1 MGELKEQRRSRR
13 IRHDLKVEMFDRRGA
28 RVLHA
33 LDVARHGLFLAT
45 TDPPRDRHLVQLLVY
60 LPEGP
65 IKVAATVMRTVRT
78 QHDFEDGVGVQFFA
92 LSEDAKRRW
101 DDFVFTLL
109 RTTPPQGTPSPK
121 PAAQKS
127 AEGDAPGAG
136 GATFLVK
143 LKTVDRLRDFAQTH
157 LHSGGTVLFT
167 PVLRAAGEHV
177 MLVCVHP
184 RTDEEFHLPGVVH
197 RVHTDRPKRLELHF
211 IGVSAQLLNNFAA
224 FVESGHPPRVQAVQP
239 PAVASPPPVD
249 DLDVDVD
256 VFDEDTIDTDERIA
270 KPPGSASGPP
280 SLLAPPLPATAP
292 PAAASAVT
300 TPPAPSATTP
310 GAITPPTTAATAAP
324 AAVARQPGGPT
335 LPPGYPIDPGLRPEP
350 YLLRCDACDL
360 APYAID
366 LGPCRGVLGL
376 VADYAAFS
384 AKDGRIVGAP
394 RMVSAEERH
403 KRVQHFLANG
413 GRLDASIDLMTM
425 FGVVAL
431 AEPAKDEA
439 GDLLRHPKAVE
450 RLDHVARKLGEGE
463 PSAKTKVKCPAC
475 KEGHLTVE
483 RSTI

>member
-13 IRHDLKVEMFDRRGA
+13 IRHDLRVELFDKRGA

-60 LPEGP
+60 LPDGA

-78 QHDFEDGVGVQFFA
+78 HHDDEDGVGVQFFA

-109 RTTPPQGTPSPK
+109 RTTPPRGTPRPK
-121 PAAQKS
+121 PGDQQAEQRS
-127 AEGDAPGAG
+127 AEGDAPGSG

-143 LKTVDRLRDFAQTH
+143 LKTVERLRDFAQTH

-177 MLVCVHP
+177 TLVCVHP

-224 FVESGHPPRVQAVQP
+224 FVESGHPPRVQAMQP
-239 PAVASPPPVD
+239 PAVASPPLVD

-270 KPPGSASGPP
+270 QPPSFAAGPP
-280 SLLAPPLPATAP
+280 SLLAPPLPNTTATTTTASSAP
-292 PAAASAVT
+292 
-300 TPPAPSATTP
+300 TPPATN
-310 GAITPPTTAATAAP
+310 PPAPASSAAP
-324 AAVARQPGGPT
+324 AAVARQSGGPAV
-335 LPPGYPIDPGLRPEP
+335 PSGHPIDPGLRPDP

-376 VADYAAFS
+376 VADYAAFT

-403 KRVQHFLANG
+403 NRVQRFLANG

-450 RLDHVARKLGEGE
+450 RLDHVARKLNGGE
-463 PSAKTKVKCPAC
+463 PAAKTKVKCPSC
-475 KEGHLTVE
+475 KDGHLTVE
-483 RSTI
+483 RTTI

>member
-1 MGELKEQRRSRR
+1 MGEPKEQRRSRR
-13 IRHDLKVEMFDRRGA
+13 IRHDLKVELFDKRGA

-60 LPEGP
+60 LPDGP
-65 IKVAATVMRTVRT
+65 IKVAATVMRTVKT
-78 QHDFEDGVGVQFFA
+78 QHDFDDGVGVQFFA

-101 DDFVFTLL
+101 DDFVFELQ
-109 RTTPPQGTPSPK
+109 RTTPPRGTPRPK
-121 PAAQKS
+121 LGGQKS
-127 AEGDAPGAG
+127 AEGDMPGAG

-143 LKTVDRLRDFAQTH
+143 LKTVERLREFAQTH

-177 MLVCVHP
+177 TLVCVHP

-197 RVHTDRPKRLELHF
+197 RVHTDKPKRLELHF

-239 PAVASPPPVD
+239 PAVASPPLVD

-256 VFDEDTIDTDERIA
+256 VFDEDTIDTDQRIA
-270 KPPGSASGPP
+270 QPPSTASGPP
-280 SLLAPPLPATAP
+280 SLLAPPLPAT
-292 PAAASAVT
+292 
-300 TPPAPSATTP
+300 
-310 GAITPPTTAATAAP
+310 TPPTAVASAAP

-335 LPPGYPIDPGLRPEP
+335 LVPGLPIDPGLRPEA
-350 YLLRCDACDL
+350 YLLRCDACEL

-376 VADYAAFS
+376 VADYGAFS
-384 AKDGRIVGAP
+384 AKDGRVVGAP

-403 KRVQHFLANG
+403 KRVQHFLSNG

-450 RLDHVARKLGEGE
+450 RLDHVARKLAEGE
-463 PSAKTKVKCPAC
+463 AAAKTKVKCPAC
-475 KEGHLTVE
+475 KDGHLTVE
-483 RSTI
+483 RSSI